1 MGNTQIDQNL
11 FAALYML
18 GFNFSGG
25 DLSSG
30 VRGAGSGQHLASVLQ
45 EGRENANI
53 DAGLGFI
60 WRISDSI
67 TSWASASVAKA
78 VSTRSKQQCGLE
90 VGSVAMPNVDIIDGM
105 ALGTGVDLGGRIFGD
120 GVIRTPPEI
129 VGGGQTTDIFLT
141 LVDA

>member
-60 WRISDSI
+60 WRISVI
-67 TSWASASVAKA
+67 ASRMMVTQVPS
-78 VSTRSKQQCGLE
+78 SSSDE
-90 VGSVAMPNVDIIDGM
+90 DGQRM
-105 ALGTGVDLGGRIFGD
+105 
-120 GVIRTPPEI
+120 
-129 VGGGQTTDIFLT
+129 
-141 LVDA
+141 

>member
-1 MGNTQIDQNL
+1 MVWPAADRVILQQSENFFAPETATYFFGLSLAYDNHGGR

-60 WRISDSI
+60 WRIS
-67 TSWASASVAKA
+67 
-78 VSTRSKQQCGLE
+78 G
-90 VGSVAMPNVDIIDGM
+90 
-105 ALGTGVDLGGRIFGD
+105 
-120 GVIRTPPEI
+120 
-129 VGGGQTTDIFLT
+129 
-141 LVDA
+141 

>member
-1 MGNTQIDQNL
+1 MVWPAADRVIFATVRKSFFALETATYFFGLSLAYDNHRGRRMGNTQIDQNL
-11 FAALYML
+11 SAALYML

-60 WRISDSI
+60 WRIS
-67 TSWASASVAKA
+67 
-78 VSTRSKQQCGLE
+78 G
-90 VGSVAMPNVDIIDGM
+90 
-105 ALGTGVDLGGRIFGD
+105 
-120 GVIRTPPEI
+120 
-129 VGGGQTTDIFLT
+129 
-141 LVDA
+141 

>member
-53 DAGLGFI
+53 DAGLGPI
-60 WRISDSI
+60 WRISVK
-67 TSWASASVAKA
+67 TSY
-78 VSTRSKQQCGLE
+78 LE
-90 VGSVAMPNVDIIDGM
+90 WTPNFTANDY
-105 ALGTGVDLGGRIFGD
+105 T
-120 GVIRTPPEI
+120 
-129 VGGGQTTDIFLT
+129 
-141 LVDA
+141 